1 MGKSETKVIK
11 ILLVEDNPMDVRLIK
26 EMLKDAKIGNEV
38 DVAVDGQAALDHLAK
53 EYENGGT
60 GLPDLVLL
68 DLNLPKID
76 GKKLLGLMKADDR
89 FKHIPVAVLT
99 ASSKDEDV
107 LASYNLKAVCF
118 VTKPVDI
125 TQMLKV
131 VECVDDFGLKI
142 VKKDRAGP

>member
-1 MGKSETKVIK
+1 
-11 ILLVEDNPMDVRLIK
+11 
-26 EMLKDAKIGNEV
+26 
-38 DVAVDGQAALDHLAK
+38 
-53 EYENGGT
+53 
-60 GLPDLVLL
+60 
-68 DLNLPKID
+68 D